1 MTPRRTPRAPAP
13 GRSAVKLPSP
23 RRASKLGLRPSLTT
37 SVVDP
42 STLPP
47 SIPLAERPITIDPR
61 DGSDALIHVPPLDRL
76 ARLSTRNLASGDVCF
91 YGWGPA
97 GRITV
102 GIEVKRF
109 DELVGAI
116 QSGRLQATQAPALV
130 DHYDIRWVVSYCDGP
145 LLDYRVTDSG
155 HLQVLRLTRNDR
167 AVWSDCQFGK
177 PGEGGRP
184 VPLSY
189 LTGAL
194 ADLLDVGVNYLH
206 VPNVNHLAHWI
217 VAQHH
222 RWSKRWDEH
231 RGLHVFDTSRDTS
244 TLTNGLSKL
253 DKKAVKMLAGLPGIG
268 YDRAMG
274 LWGHFESLRDVANA
288 GWREL
293 AEAEGVG
300 RVLGRQVEEMWG
312 RTFDNER

>member
-1 MTPRRTPRAPAP
+1 M
-13 GRSAVKLPSP
+13 
-23 RRASKLGLRPSLTT
+23 
-37 SVVDP
+37 
-42 STLPP
+42 
-47 SIPLAERPITIDPR
+47 
-61 DGSDALIHVPPLDRL
+61 
-76 ARLSTRNLASGDVCF
+76 CF
-91 YGWGPA
+91 RGYGPA
-97 GRITV
+97 GPVTV

-109 DELVGAI
+109 DELLGAI
-116 QSGRLQATQAPALV
+116 QSGRLQATQAPLLV
-130 DHYDIRWVVSYCDGP
+130 EHYDVRWVVSYCDGP

-194 ADLLDVGVNYLH
+194 ADLLDIGINYLH

-217 VAQHH
+217 AAQHY
-222 RWSKRWDEH
+222 RWSKRWEEH
-231 RGLHVFDTSRDTS
+231 RGLHVFDTSRDSS
-244 TLTNGLSKL
+244 TLTNGLSKA
-253 DKKAVKMLAGLPGIG
+253 DKRAVKLLAQLPGIG

-274 LWGHFESLRDVANA
+274 LWRHFDSLQGVANA
-288 GWREL
+288 GWRDL

-300 RVLGRQVEEMWG
+300 RVLGRQVEEMWT
-312 RTFDNER
+312 RTFDKKE